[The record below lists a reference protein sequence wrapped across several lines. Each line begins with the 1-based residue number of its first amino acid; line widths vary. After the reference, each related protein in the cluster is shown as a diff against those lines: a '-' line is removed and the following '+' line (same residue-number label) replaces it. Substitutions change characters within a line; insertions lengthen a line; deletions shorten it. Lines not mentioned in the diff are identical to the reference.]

1 MLEPCSLPLCS
12 LEIYSSF
19 FQKPIGNNC
28 MNKINT
34 ATIQGCNPIEKKCC
48 SLPFS
53 SSANADYGAVHR
65 SHAAAFFRISGIG
78 IGGVYD

>member
-19 FQKPIGNNC
+19 FQKTAGKNWL
-28 MNKINT
+28 NKINT

-53 SSANADYGAVHR
+53 NSAAADCGAISRRHT
-65 SHAAAFFRISGIG
+65 AAFFPNQR
-78 IGGVYD
+78 YRKR

>member
-19 FQKPIGNNC
+19 FQKSVGNYC

-53 SSANADYGAVHR
+53 NSTAADDGAVPRRHT
-65 SHAAAFFRISGIG
+65 AAFFRISSIG